1 MKEIGARAENV
12 VEIGTP
18 KRPGRKKGRLAVAEG
33 RPSRRQEIFDH
44 AIILMREKGFV
55 GTSVQDL
62 ADRLEFSK
70 ANFYYHIKSKEEML
84 YRISYET
91 LQVKLDRIKAIVD
104 SGTPHPQRMRAIIDC
119 FVNLVVDHTAVI
131 SVYFEE
137 KRHLTAP
144 HFAKVTKLER
154 QILDALA
161 DFYSEGV
168 ELGDFRDIE
177 PSVAVLGILGMCF
190 WMTKWY
196 QPKGRLTA
204 GVISD
209 QLNTMLCEGYLLPRA
224 R

>member
-1 MKEIGARAENV
+1 MKEQGARAENV

-18 KRPGRKKGRLAVAEG
+18 KRPGRKKGGAAPDGRL
-33 RPSRRQEIFDH
+33 SRRQEIFDH

-84 YRISYET
+84 FRISYET
-91 LQVKLDRIKAIVD
+91 LQVKLDRIKAIVEND
-104 SGTPHPQRMRAIIDC
+104 TPHPERMRALIDC
-119 FVNLVVDHTAVI
+119 FVHLVVDHTAVI

-154 QILDALA
+154 QILDALEN
-161 DFYSEGV
+161 FYREGV
-168 ELGDFRDIE
+168 ERGDFRDLD
-177 PSVAVLGILGMCF
+177 PAVAVLAILGMCF
-190 WMTKWY
+190 WLTKWY

-204 GVISD
+204 KTISD
-209 QLNTMLCEGYLLPRA
+209 QLNTILREGYLLTGTR
-224 R
+224 

>member
-1 MKEIGARAENV
+1 MKETGARAENV

-18 KRPGRKKGRLAVAEG
+18 KRPGRRKGRAAAEG

-44 AIILMREKGFV
+44 AIILMKKKRFV

-91 LQVKLDRIKAIVD
+91 LQVKLDRIKAIVEND
-104 SGTPHPQRMRAIIDC
+104 TPHPQRMRALIDC
-119 FVNLVVDHTAVI
+119 FVHLVVDHTAVI

-137 KRHLTAP
+137 KRHLTAA

-154 QILDALA
+154 QIFDALA
-161 DFYSEGV
+161 SFYREGV
-168 ELGDFRDIE
+168 ERGDFRDLD
-177 PSVAVLGILGMCF
+177 PAVAVLGILGMCF

-204 GVISD
+204 NVISD
-209 QLNTMLCEGYLLPRA
+209 QLNTMLCEGYLLTGKR
-224 R
+224 